1 MSVMGQEQTYA
12 PQQVMSALL
21 PRADNAV
28 QEVMSAMGQKRTCR
42 FQLLR
47 SCVAALGHL
56 QAWGHGRAAIFLES
70 ELG

>member
-1 MSVMGQEQTYA
+1 MRRNKSCPLYSRE
-12 PQQVMSALL
+12 
-21 PRADNAV
+21 RICAV